1 MRDIV
6 LMGLVLLVL
15 PSALMHTTTAVMLWT
30 WVSIMNPHRLAFG
43 IAHSFPFAMVAA
55 GCAAISLLL
64 TKDPLKIP
72 YKSPVKY
79 LIFFLIWVCIT
90 TAMAFYPSESMV
102 QLNKVLKI
110 QLMTVVALAALHERK
125 HIEMFAWVN
134 ALSIGF
140 YGFKG
145 GLFTISTGGGGRGA
159 QARRAQFGRGPGDR
173 QAHRR
178 IGAAC
183 APGGGSEQVGRG
195 QLRGH
200 HVQRG
205 EHRRKCC

>member
-79 LIFFLIWVCIT
+79 LIFFLIWVCVT

-140 YGFKG
+140 YGF
-145 GLFTISTGGGGRGA
+145 
-159 QARRAQFGRGPGDR
+159 
-173 QAHRR
+173 
-178 IGAAC
+178 
-183 APGGGSEQVGRG
+183 
-195 QLRGH
+195 
-200 HVQRG
+200 
-205 EHRRKCC
+205 